1 MFHLLVNIEEMKNIS
16 VFLQGETTTVTFDRP
31 IAAYALSLIAKE
43 ATVFWKFKNITS
55 DLDNGEYTVGTV
67 TKTLNPGY
75 WDFQQLKEHLE
86 GNKIEIELNTYDNTC
101 RIQNKNTEKVNL
113 KKLGKLL
120 GFPEDHE
127 LAANKTGTSPNATGT
142 SPNAVDVNHGLQYL
156 QVECDF
162 IDEVKNSWKGKDSTV
177 LAFLPVT
184 PGTRLNSTSYVYEE
198 KGAPRYTKTSI
209 VSKMVFTVKSNVPGL
224 KVDADIL
231 MDITLE

>member
-1 MFHLLVNIEEMKNIS
+1 MKNIS

-31 IAAYALSLIAKE
+31 IAAYASFLIAKE

-55 DLDNGEYTVGTV
+55 DLDNGEYTVGT
-67 TKTLNPGY
+67 TTTTLNPGY

-101 RIQNKNTEKVNL
+101 RINNKNTEKVNL

-120 GFPEDHE
+120 GFNENHE
-127 LAANKTGTSPNATGT
+127 LAATGNATASATSPE
-142 SPNAVDVNHGLQYL
+142 PVDVNHGLKYL

-162 IDEVKNSWKGKDSTV
+162 IDEVKNSWKGEDSTV

-184 PGTRLNSTSYVYEE
+184 PGTRLNSTSYVYEK
-198 KGAPRYTKTSI
+198 KGAPRYTKTGI
-209 VSKMVFTVKSNVPGL
+209 VSNMTFTVKSNVPDL
-224 KVDADIL
+224 KVDVDIL

>member
-1 MFHLLVNIEEMKNIS
+1 MKNIS

-31 IAAYALSLIAKE
+31 LAAYASFLIAKE
-43 ATVFWKFKNITS
+43 ATVFWNFKNITS
-55 DLDNGEYTVGTV
+55 DLDNGEYTVGTA

-75 WDFQQLKEHLE
+75 YDFQLLKEHLE
-86 GNKIEIELNTYDNTC
+86 TYLELEMNVYDNTC
-101 RIQNKNTEKVNL
+101 RIKNKSTTEKVNL

-120 GFPEDHE
+120 GFPENHE
-127 LAANKTGTSPNATGT
+127 LAANATGT
-142 SPNAVDVNHGLQYL
+142 SPEAVDINHGLRYL

-162 IDEVKNSWKGKDSTV
+162 IDEVKNSWRGGDSTV
-177 LAFLPVT
+177 LAFIPVT
-184 PGTRLNSTSYVYEE
+184 PGTRLNSTSYVYEK
-198 KGAPRYTKTSI
+198 KGAPRYTKTGI